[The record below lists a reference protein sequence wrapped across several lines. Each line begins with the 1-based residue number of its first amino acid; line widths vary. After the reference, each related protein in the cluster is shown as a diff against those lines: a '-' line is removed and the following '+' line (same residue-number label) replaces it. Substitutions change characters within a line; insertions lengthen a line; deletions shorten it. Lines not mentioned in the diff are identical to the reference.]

1 MPQTDGA
8 SGEWGEGIYI
18 RTLEKMSEYIRSPL
32 LLAAEKT
39 NTYYYTYNIN

>member
-1 MPQTDGA
+1 MPQTVG
-8 SGEWGEGIYI
+8 GVGWGGGDLYKGV
-18 RTLEKMSEYIRSPL
+18 EKVSEYIRSPL